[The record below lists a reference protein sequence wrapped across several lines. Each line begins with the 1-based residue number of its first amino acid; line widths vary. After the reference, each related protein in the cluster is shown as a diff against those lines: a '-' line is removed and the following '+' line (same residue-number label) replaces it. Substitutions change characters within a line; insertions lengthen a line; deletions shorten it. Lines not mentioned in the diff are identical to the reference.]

1 MFALKASSHLAANSS
16 STIRRSQ
23 DKVTVITLSIVSF
36 AVSTGRVPP
45 TAMIQAC
52 GGLITAEN
60 SVIPNIPR
68 LEIVNEPPWNSC
80 SFSLPSRARL
90 ARSCIEGEQI
100 ICHGLRIS
108 KNLGY
113 IFQVHRLQSVLIPV
127 ADLRERPLPP
137 PPLYFEKLTE
147 GRKTCRRSKEKPLL
161 PLSSITAS

>member
-23 DKVTVITLSIVSF
+23 DNVTVITLSIVSF
-36 AVSTGRVPP
+36 AVSTARVPP

-60 SVIPNIPR
+60 SVMPNIPR

-90 ARSCIEGEQI
+90 ARSCVEGEQI

-108 KNLGY
+108 ESLGY
-113 IFQVHRLQSVLIPV
+113 IFQVLRSQFVVICSTLNHPCFFIVYCYLSGVFLSLQSIIFRFPSI
-127 ADLRERPLPP
+127 LR
-137 PPLYFEKLTE
+137 
-147 GRKTCRRSKEKPLL
+147 
-161 PLSSITAS
+161 

>member
-23 DKVTVITLSIVSF
+23 DKVTVITLSTVSF

-60 SVIPNIPR
+60 SVMPNIPR

-90 ARSCIEGEQI
+90 ARSCFEGEQI

-108 KNLGY
+108 ENLGY
-113 IFQVHRLQSVLIPV
+113 IFHVLLLICSTLNYPCFFIVYCYISGVFQSLQSIIFRFPSI
-127 ADLRERPLPP
+127 ER
-137 PPLYFEKLTE
+137 
-147 GRKTCRRSKEKPLL
+147 
-161 PLSSITAS
+161 